1 MTRQLQSLDKFI
13 GVIFAHFTKQFWD
26 DTKILIDFIKH
37 CTYLFITWSRWN
49 SQQKQQNCKTA
60 ESNNYMNNAF
70 N

>member
-1 MTRQLQSLDKFI
+1 MIKQLQSLDKFI

-26 DTKILIDFIKH
+26 DSKILIDFIKH
-37 CTYLFITWSRWN
+37 CTYLLLEVDGTVSRN
-49 SQQKQQNCKTA
+49 SKTA